1 MSLEQ
6 LLAWIPPGSPDEA
19 LARQVNFEQLPAHIA
34 VIMDGNGRWAAQ
46 RHLPRVEGHRAG
58 IDSVRDVVETSARL
72 GIGVLTLYAFSVENW
87 KRPRTEVNMLMML
100 LKRYIR
106 LELGTLLQNN
116 IRFRVIGRP
125 EELAPDVQHELEL
138 GIAKTQNNTGMLF
151 NIALNYGGRAE
162 IVDAARRAIAS
173 GIDAADLDEA
183 KFSDLL
189 YTAGQPDPDLLIR
202 TSGEMRVSNF
212 LLWQIAYAEIW
223 VTDTLWPD
231 FRQVHLLEAIVAY
244 QKRDRRYGGI
254 NQPAFA
260 GRCAARCGSPASG
273 FRLPAPGCQFPA
285 SGYETRSRGARA
297 DTGRGRDDPVAAA
310 RADAPV

>member
-6 LLAWIPPGSPDEA
+6 LLASIPPGSHDET
-19 LARQVNFEQLPAHIA
+19 LVRQVNFDQLPAHVAI
-34 VIMDGNGRWAAQ
+34 IMDGNGRWAAQ

-72 GIGVLTLYAFSVENW
+72 GIDVLTLYAFSVENW
-87 KRPRTEVNMLMML
+87 KRPRAEVNTLMML

-106 LELGTLLQNN
+106 LELSTLLKNN
-116 IRFRVIGRP
+116 IQFHVIGRS
-125 EELAPDVQHELEL
+125 EELSPDVQHELE
-138 GIAKTQNNTGMLF
+138 IGMQF

-162 IVDAARRAIAS
+162 IVDAARRAIAAGVS
-173 GIDAADLDEA
+173 PDDLDERR
-183 KFSDLL
+183 FSEFL

-223 VTDTLWPD
+223 VTETLWPD
-231 FRQVHLLEAIVAY
+231 FRRRDLLEAVVAY

-254 NQPAFA
+254 KP
-260 GRCAARCGSPASG
+260 S
-273 FRLPAPGCQFPA
+273 
-285 SGYETRSRGARA
+285 
-297 DTGRGRDDPVAAA
+297 PVALGAS
-310 RADAPV
+310 

>member
-6 LLAWIPPGSPDEA
+6 LLAWIPAGSPDES

-34 VIMDGNGRWAAQ
+34 IIMDGNGRWAAQ

-72 GIGVLTLYAFSVENW
+72 GIEVLTLYAFSVENW
-87 KRPRTEVNMLMML
+87 KRPRAEVNTLMML

-106 LELGTLLQNN
+106 LELNTLLQNN

-125 EELAPDVQHELEL
+125 EELAPDVQDELEI
-138 GIAKTQNNTGMLF
+138 GIAKTTKNTGMLF

-173 GIDAADLDEA
+173 GVSADDLDEA
-183 KFSDLL
+183 RFSALL

-202 TSGEMRVSNF
+202 TSGEMRISNF
-212 LLWQIAYAEIW
+212 LLWQIAYSEIW
-223 VTDTLWPD
+223 VTETLWPD
-231 FRQVHLLEAIVAY
+231 FRRRDLLDAVVAY

-254 NQPAFA
+254 KPA
-260 GRCAARCGSPASG
+260 R
-273 FRLPAPGCQFPA
+273 
-285 SGYETRSRGARA
+285 
-297 DTGRGRDDPVAAA
+297 VAVSAK
-310 RADAPV
+310 

>member
-19 LARQVNFEQLPAHIA
+19 LARQVNFEQLPAHVAI
-34 VIMDGNGRWAAQ
+34 IMDGNGRWAAL
-46 RHLPRVEGHRAG
+46 RHMPRVEGHRAG

-116 IRFRVIGRP
+116 IRFRVIGRAD
-125 EELAPDVQHELEL
+125 ELAPDVQHELEL
-138 GIAKTQNNTGMLF
+138 GIAKTEKNTGMLF

-173 GIDAADLDEA
+173 GIDAADLDES
-183 KFSDLL
+183 KFGDLL

-231 FRQVHLLEAIVAY
+231 FRRRDLLNAIVDY

-254 NQPAFA
+254 KP
-260 GRCAARCGSPASG
+260 S
-273 FRLPAPGCQFPA
+273 
-285 SGYETRSRGARA
+285 
-297 DTGRGRDDPVAAA
+297 PVALGAK
-310 RADAPV
+310 